1 MSELVFRDDAY
12 ARSCTA
18 HVVAVDER
26 GIRLDR
32 TVFYPTGGGQPGD
45 SGSLRLASG
54 ETIAII
60 DAVKGDAAD
69 EVVHVPAPGAP
80 LPSPGTELTAEIDWE
95 RRYRLMRMH
104 SCLHLLCAVVPG
116 AVTGGQVS
124 DGRGRL
130 DFDVPGSSLDKE
142 AIAARL
148 NQLIAA
154 GHPVTPRWIGDEE
167 LAARPEL
174 VRTMSV
180 KPPAGAG
187 RVRLM
192 EIAGSDALSDLQPA
206 GGFDPVSTSITPAG
220 RRAARS
226 SANTRRIMSSS
237 GPAQRSSSENTNS
250 LPPRRRAICGRSR
263 LPGRL
268 IRPSATV
275 AAAFRARG
283 GTGSAVST

>member
-18 HVVAVDER
+18 LVVAVDQR

-45 SGSLRLASG
+45 IGTLRLASG
-54 ETIAII
+54 ETIAIV

-69 EVVHVPAPGAP
+69 EVIHVPAPGTP
-80 LPSPGTELTAEIDWE
+80 LPSLGTGLTAEIDWE

-130 DFDVPGSSLDKE
+130 DFDVPGASLDKG
-142 AIAARL
+142 AIATRL
-148 NQLIAA
+148 NELIAA
-154 GHPVTPRWIGDEE
+154 GHEVTPRWITDEE
-167 LAARPEL
+167 LETRPEL

-180 KPPAGAG
+180 KPPVGAG

-192 EIAGSDALSDLQPA
+192 EVAGIDLQPC
-206 GGFDPVSTSITPAG
+206 GGTHIRNTAEIGPVVIGKIENKG
-220 RRAARS
+220 RQ
-226 SANTRRIMSSS
+226 NRRI
-237 GPAQRSSSENTNS
+237 N
-250 LPPRRRAICGRSR
+250 I
-263 LPGRL
+263 
-268 IRPSATV
+268 
-275 AAAFRARG
+275 AFAE
-283 GTGSAVST
+283 

>member
-1 MSELVFRDDAY
+1 MTELVFRDDAY
-12 ARSCTA
+12 ARGCAARVIAT
-18 HVVAVDER
+18 DER

-45 SGSLRLASG
+45 TGSLRLASG
-54 ETIAII
+54 ETIAIV

-69 EVVHVPAPGAP
+69 EVIHVPAPGTP

-130 DFDVPGSSLDKE
+130 DFDVPGASLDKE
-142 AIAARL
+142 AIAAQL
-148 NQLIAA
+148 NALIAA
-154 GHPVTPRWIGDEE
+154 GHEVTPRWITDAE
-167 LAARPEL
+167 LETRPEL

-180 KPPAGAG
+180 KPPVGAG

-192 EIAGSDALSDLQPA
+192 EVAGIDLQPC
-206 GGFDPVSTSITPAG
+206 GGTHIRNTAEIGPIKINKIENKG
-220 RRAARS
+220 RQ
-226 SANTRRIMSSS
+226 NRRINVQF
-237 GPAQRSSSENTNS
+237 AE
-250 LPPRRRAICGRSR
+250 
-263 LPGRL
+263 
-268 IRPSATV
+268 
-275 AAAFRARG
+275 
-283 GTGSAVST
+283 